1 MHFSLSLRLCYTA
14 IRPFCDRA
22 AASSKEVK
30 YFVWFSIFEV
40 WQESYLWQTGS
51 WDQARRLQQL
61 PPKHGELLHR
71 PSSPLSWMQELCQ
84 LPISMH
90 CRQKPAAPRSTLS
103 VGLDEA
109 HNSIKVAIMWSFNLK
124 IVILMILVMD
134 QKKNRNY
141 PLGKAF
147 NPHLR
152 IGLENLTSC
161 QDEII
166 SQQRYSVA
174 FILQPHP
181 LVGRCLELSTLT
193 RFSICWCL

>member
-1 MHFSLSLRLCYTA
+1 MTDWVLRSGKKTPTA
-14 IRPFCDRA
+14 STKTWR
-22 AASSKEVK
+22 ASSSSLITT
-30 YFVWFSIFEV
+30 FVDAGTLPASHFNA
-40 WQESYLWQTGS
+40 L
-51 WDQARRLQQL
+51 QA
-61 PPKHGELLHR
+61 EA
-71 PSSPLSWMQELCQ
+71 
-84 LPISMH
+84 
-90 CRQKPAAPRSTLS
+90 AAPRSTLS

-193 RFSICWCL
+193 RFSIC